1 MKCISLWQIWAEL
14 VRRGLKLNET
24 RSWPMPQSMIDQ
36 PLAIHAAKV
45 KFDPSDYVEV
55 FSRQLLDDAAMD
67 KPLIYGAVL
76 CVVHPEKSVPT
87 EQIRNGLSRRE
98 LLYGNYEDKRFA
110 WPFQD
115 IRVLPRPIPLVGRQ
129 GIFDWP
135 EGDAIYREYL
145 W

>member
-1 MKCISLWQIWAEL
+1 MKCLSLWQVWAEL

-24 RSWPMPQSMIDQ
+24 RSWPMPASLVDK

-45 KFDPSDYVEV
+45 RFDSTDY
-55 FSRQLLDDAAMD
+55 FDDFCRQLLDDAVLER
-67 KPLIYGAVL
+67 PLVYGAVL
-76 CVVHPEKSVPT
+76 CVVHPDKSVPS
-87 EQIRNGLSRRE
+87 ERMRVGLSQRE

-115 IRVLPRPIPLVGRQ
+115 IRVLPKPIPLVGRQ

-135 EGDAIYREYL
+135 EGDSIYQEL

>member
-24 RSWPMPQSMIDQ
+24 RSWPMPQSLIDQ
-36 PLAIHAAKV
+36 PLAIHAAKQ
-45 KFDPSDYVEV
+45 KFDPGDYGEI
-55 FSRQLLDDAAMD
+55 FSRQLLDDGAMA

-76 CVVHPEKSVPT
+76 CVVHPAQSLPT
-87 EQIRNGLSRRE
+87 EQVRSSLSRRE
-98 LLYGNYEDKRFA
+98 LLYGNYEDARFA

-115 IRVLPRPIPLVGRQ
+115 IRVLRTPIPLLGRQ